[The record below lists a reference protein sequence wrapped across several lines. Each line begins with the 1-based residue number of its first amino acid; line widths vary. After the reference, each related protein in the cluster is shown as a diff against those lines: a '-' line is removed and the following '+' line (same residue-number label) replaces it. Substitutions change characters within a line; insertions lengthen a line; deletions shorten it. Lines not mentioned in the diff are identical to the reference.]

1 MKIEKRSVYLMKQR
15 NFDKAVKRTKRKYT
29 TQKHTEIEELQTS
42 DPRKFWDHLNNLGP
56 KSKKTIPVEVYDDT
70 GNIIND
76 PEDVLNKWESE
87 FKSLFDRLKA
97 TENSDFDEA
106 FYEEVLK
113 FKQDLEKQTGSS
125 QTINNDDFLNCPIS
139 VDEISK
145 ACLNSKNSKSPG
157 TDKQPYE
164 VYKND
169 RSVRLLHALF
179 NRCISTGLVP
189 STWKRAIIKPIPKN
203 STSDPRVP
211 LNYRGISLLNSS
223 NKLFTTV
230 LNNRLTRYLDD
241 NDIIVDEQNGFR
253 KLRSCADHLFTLCSI
268 IRNRKSKGLPTFSC
282 FIDMMKAFDNVD
294 IECMLSKLLANG
306 ISGNFY
312 RIVKNLY
319 TAPKSC
325 VLVNNL
331 KTNYFEVQCGVKQGD
346 IISPTIFSLYIND
359 LVNELNSLNLG
370 VPIDDEN
377 VCALLYADDIV
388 LFSDSEANLQSLLN
402 TVQKWCS
409 QWRLKIN
416 LNKTN
421 IVHFRKQSQNR
432 TEFQFKIGN
441 NVIELKESYKYL
453 GCILSET
460 LDFTVTAT
468 TLAES
473 AGRTLGNLINK
484 YRAADGLPFSV
495 YEKLY
500 HSCVVPIMD
509 YCAGIWGFKSY
520 LKCNTVHNR
529 AIHAYLGVHNKTSN
543 LAIRGEVGWVEPD
556 IRRKLE
562 MIRMWARLIRMDDN
576 RLTKRVFLWDY
587 NQQHGWC
594 SELKKILSYIGLS
607 NLYENISVNGFST
620 RSLLTFAE
628 TKFKTDSVNK

>member
-1 MKIEKRSVYLMKQR
+1 MY
-15 NFDKAVKRTKRKYT
+15 
-29 TQKHTEIEELQTS
+29 
-42 DPRKFWDHLNNLGP
+42 
-56 KSKKTIPVEVYDDT
+56 
-70 GNIIND
+70 
-76 PEDVLNKWESE
+76 
-87 FKSLFDRLKA
+87 LKA
-97 TENSDFDEA
+97 
-106 FYEEVLK
+106 YI
-113 FKQDLEKQTGSS
+113 Q
-125 QTINNDDFLNCPIS
+125 NDDFLNCPIS

-157 TDKQPYE
+157 TDKLPYE

-179 NRCISTGLVP
+179 NRCFSTGLVP

-223 NKLFTTV
+223 NKLFTMV

-319 TAPKSC
+319 TAQKSC

-388 LFSDSEANLQSLLN
+388 LFSDTEANLQSLLN

-432 TEFQFKIGN
+432 TESQLWIIVPEFGDLKVTLNAILYTT
-441 NVIELKESYKYL
+441 EL
-453 GCILSET
+453 
-460 LDFTVTAT
+460 F
-468 TLAES
+468 
-473 AGRTLGNLINK
+473 
-484 YRAADGLPFSV
+484 
-495 YEKLY
+495 
-500 HSCVVPIMD
+500 
-509 YCAGIWGFKSY
+509 
-520 LKCNTVHNR
+520 VH
-529 AIHAYLGVHNKTSN
+529 ILGVHNKTSN

-607 NLYENISVNGFST
+607 NLYENISVDGFST

-628 TKFKTDSVNK
+628 TKFKTDSVNKWNMDILNQPKLRTYIQIKDEYKCENYVAMNLSRSLRSYRTN